1 MKLINPYTGKPV
13 DASGDVAERLRV
25 AGFKPVEPPVQRRK
39 PGRPKKS
46 E

>member
-13 DASGDVAERLRV
+13 EAVGEAVDRLRS
-25 AGFKPVEPPVQRRK
+25 AGFKPVESTVQRRK